1 MEEVRIE
8 KNPNEIRIYLSGRID
23 SNNADEIKNAILPE
37 IGSDPEVPV
46 VVDASELKYISS
58 AGLRVFLQIRKAHP
72 DMKIINTSV
81 AIYEI
86 LEITGFT
93 EMIDVSKKYRSV
105 SIDNCK
111 VIGRGAAGTIYRLNK
126 EYIVKVYNDPDSLDD
141 IKRERELAKKALIL
155 GIPTAISFEIVRVG
169 DRYGAIYELLNARTV
184 ADILRDE
191 PDKIDWCVEEYVNL
205 LKLIHSTEVPP
216 GKLPVMKD
224 RVTDWGL
231 FMKNHLPAGTGDKL
245 ISLIEAVPE
254 NDHMIHGDY
263 HTKNIM
269 VTGEEVLLIDM
280 DTIATGDP
288 VFEFASVFNA
298 FIGFS
303 EPGIS
308 NSVKDFQGFPPEIA
322 REFWHKV
329 LAKYA
334 ETEDPAV
341 LQAMEDKARII
352 GYTRLIRRAI
362 RRDGLESESGRAEID
377 FWKERLIKL
386 IDSTDSLSFC

>member
-37 IGSDPEVPV
+37 IGSDPAVPV

-322 REFWHKV
+322 WEFWHKV

-334 ETEDPAV
+334 ETDDSAV
-341 LQAMEDKARII
+341 LKAMEDKARII

>member
-169 DRYGAIYELLNARTV
+169 DRYGAIYELLNAKTI

-334 ETEDPAV
+334 ETDDSAV
-341 LQAMEDKARII
+341 LKAMEDKARII

-386 IDSTDSLSFC
+386 VDSTDSLSFC

>member
-86 LEITGFT
+86 LEITGYT
-93 EMIDVSKKYRSV
+93 EMIDDSKKYRSV

-184 ADILRDE
+184 AEILRDE

-322 REFWHKV
+322 WEFWHKV

-334 ETEDPAV
+334 ETDDSAV
-341 LQAMEDKARII
+341 LKAMEDKARII

>member
-322 REFWHKV
+322 WEFWHKV

-334 ETEDPAV
+334 ETDDSAV
-341 LQAMEDKARII
+341 LKAMEDKARII

>member
-126 EYIVKVYNDPDSLDD
+126 ECIVKVNHDPDSLDD
-141 IKRERELAKKALIL
+141 IKREYRSNTVFALNM
-155 GIPTAISFEIVRVG
+155 
-169 DRYGAIYELLNARTV
+169 YGAVHQAQY
-184 ADILRDE
+184 
-191 PDKIDWCVEEYVNL
+191 
-205 LKLIHSTEVPP
+205 
-216 GKLPVMKD
+216 
-224 RVTDWGL
+224 TD
-231 FMKNHLPAGTGDKL
+231 D
-245 ISLIEAVPE
+245 
-254 NDHMIHGDY
+254 
-263 HTKNIM
+263 
-269 VTGEEVLLIDM
+269 
-280 DTIATGDP
+280 DT
-288 VFEFASVFNA
+288 
-298 FIGFS
+298 
-303 EPGIS
+303 
-308 NSVKDFQGFPPEIA
+308 
-322 REFWHKV
+322 H
-329 LAKYA
+329 
-334 ETEDPAV
+334 
-341 LQAMEDKARII
+341 
-352 GYTRLIRRAI
+352 
-362 RRDGLESESGRAEID
+362 SESRSFDVAV
-377 FWKERLIKL
+377 
-386 IDSTDSLSFC
+386 TSLFKTLE

>member
-191 PDKIDWCVEEYVNL
+191 PDKIDWCAEEYVSL
-205 LKLIHSTEVPP
+205 LRLIHSTEVPP

-322 REFWHKV
+322 WEFWHKV

-334 ETEDPAV
+334 ETDDSAV
-341 LQAMEDKARII
+341 LKAMEDKARII

>member
-37 IGSDPEVPV
+37 IGSDPAVPV

-216 GKLPVMKD
+216 GKLPVMKE

-334 ETEDPAV
+334 ETDDSAV
-341 LQAMEDKARII
+341 LKAMEDKARII

-386 IDSTDSLSFC
+386 VDSTDSLSFC

>member
-322 REFWHKV
+322 WEFWHKV

-334 ETEDPAV
+334 ETDDSAV
-341 LQAMEDKARII
+341 LKAIEDKARII

-362 RRDGLESESGRAEID
+362 RRDGLETENGRKEID

-386 IDSTDSLSFC
+386 VDSTDSLSFC

>member
-37 IGSDPEVPV
+37 IGSDPAVPV

-169 DRYGAIYELLNARTV
+169 DRYGAIYELLNAKTI

-322 REFWHKV
+322 WEFWHKV

-334 ETEDPAV
+334 ETDDSAV
-341 LQAMEDKARII
+341 LKAMEDKARII

>member
-37 IGSDPEVPV
+37 IGSDPAVPV

-93 EMIDVSKKYRSV
+93 EMIDVSRKYRSV

-111 VIGRGAAGTIYRLNK
+111 VIGRGACGTIYRLNK
-126 EYIVKVYNDPDSLDD
+126 ECIVKVNHHPDSLDD
-141 IKRERELAKKALIL
+141 IKRERELAKSALVL
-155 GIPTAISFEIVRVG
+155 GIPTAIAFEIVRVG
-169 DRYGAIYELLNARTV
+169 DRYGAIYELLNAKTI

-191 PDKIDWCVEEYVNL
+191 PDKIDWCAEEYVSL
-205 LKLIHSTEVPP
+205 LRLIHSTEVPP

-224 RVTDWGL
+224 KVIDWGM
-231 FMKNHLPAGTGDKL
+231 FMKNHLPAETGDKL
-245 ISLIEAVPE
+245 LSLIEAVPD
-254 NDHMIHGDY
+254 NNHMIHGDY

-298 FIGFS
+298 FIGFY
-303 EPGIS
+303 
-308 NSVKDFQGFPPEIA
+308 FQGFPPEIA
-322 REFWHKV
+322 REFWHIV

-334 ETEDPAV
+334 ETDDPAV
-341 LQAMEDKARII
+341 LQSMEDKARII
-352 GYTRLIRRAI
+352 GYTRLIRRSI
-362 RRDGLESESGRAEID
+362 RRDGLETENGRKEID

-386 IDSTDSLSFC
+386 VDSTDSLSFC

>member
-37 IGSDPEVPV
+37 IGSDPAVPV

-169 DRYGAIYELLNARTV
+169 DRYGAIYELLNAKTI

-308 NSVKDFQGFPPEIA
+308 NSVKDFQGFPQEIA
-322 REFWHKV
+322 WEFWHKV

-334 ETEDPAV
+334 ETDDSAV
-341 LQAMEDKARII
+341 LKAMEDKARII

>member
-37 IGSDPEVPV
+37 IGSDPAVPV

-126 EYIVKVYNDPDSLDD
+126 ECIVKVNHDPDSLDD
-141 IKRERELAKKALIL
+141 IRRERELAKSALVL
-155 GIPTAISFEIVRVG
+155 GIPTAIAFEIVRVG
-169 DRYGAIYELLNARTV
+169 DGYGAIYELLNARTI

-191 PDKIDWCVEEYVNL
+191 PDKIDWCAEEYVSL
-205 LKLIHSTEVPP
+205 LRLIHSTEVPP

-224 RVTDWGL
+224 KVIDWGM
-231 FMKNHLPAGTGDKL
+231 FMKNHLPAETGDKL
-245 ISLIEAVPE
+245 LSLIEAVPD
-254 NDHMIHGDY
+254 NNHMIHGDY

-280 DTIATGDP
+280 DTVATGDP
-288 VFEFASVFNA
+288 VFEFASIFNA

-322 REFWHKV
+322 REFWHIV

-334 ETEDPAV
+334 ETDDPAV
-341 LQAMEDKARII
+341 LQSMEDKARII
-352 GYTRLIRRAI
+352 GYTRLIRRSI
-362 RRDGLESESGRAEID
+362 RRDGLETENGRKEID

-386 IDSTDSLSFC
+386 VDSTDSLSFC

>member
-169 DRYGAIYELLNARTV
+169 DRYGAIYELLNAKTI

-334 ETEDPAV
+334 ETDDSAV
-341 LQAMEDKARII
+341 LKAMEDKARII

>member
-37 IGSDPEVPV
+37 IGSDPAVPV

-245 ISLIEAVPE
+245 ISLIEAVPD
-254 NDHMIHGDY
+254 NNHMIHGDY

-322 REFWHKV
+322 WEFWHKV

-334 ETEDPAV
+334 ETDDSAV
-341 LQAMEDKARII
+341 LKAMEDKARII

>member
-8 KNPNEIRIYLSGRID
+8 KSPNEIRIYLSGRID
-23 SNNADEIKNAILPE
+23 SNNGEDIKNAILPE
-37 IGSDPEVPV
+37 IGSDPAVPV
-46 VVDASELKYISS
+46 VIDASELKYISS
-58 AGLRVFLQIRKAHP
+58 AGLRVILQIRKSHP

-308 NSVKDFQGFPPEIA
+308 NSVKDFQGFPQEIA
-322 REFWHKV
+322 WEFWHKV

-334 ETEDPAV
+334 ETDDSAV
-341 LQAMEDKARII
+341 LKAMEDKARII